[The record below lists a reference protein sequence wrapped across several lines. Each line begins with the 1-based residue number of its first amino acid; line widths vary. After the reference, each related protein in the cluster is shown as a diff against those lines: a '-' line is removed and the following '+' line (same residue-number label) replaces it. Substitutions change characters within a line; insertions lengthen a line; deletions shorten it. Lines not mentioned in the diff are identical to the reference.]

1 MMGTEIEM
9 HSKRSTHIYLILGF
23 FFLSLISSVVIA
35 NIVKGA
41 LINEPEDYE
50 LKPGEVQHI
59 KYGEIPP
66 DDSNIIY
73 RYTLNSSLK
82 YHVFLSGPWVEDV
95 NETERTD
102 YDLYVYNPLGVVE
115 VRRTEAAA
123 LPEHLGASS
132 QDPFFSPKLD
142 GLYTLK
148 VVNDESESL
157 GAQNA
162 TLMVIEHLDVD
173 KWYRDKL
180 DMKGKN
186 STGEDTFFT
195 TWAYEF
201 VSSKQLINIF
211 VEVPELLD
219 MYELRLF
226 VMADRGDED
235 DDEDDIGYTI
245 SGALVPPWRY
255 LRGSEDP
262 STNYGGYN
270 MISKGY
276 RGVEFTSTEDFGV
289 DMVLEYDSGSDS
301 EKLYYLVFIAE
312 KGDGTID
319 FIIHTDQTS
328 PELYAIDPID
338 EASANEFSEVSVY
351 ANDNE
356 SGIDRVILSYSVDDW
371 QTSEDNI
378 MAQLEP
384 DIFITNIP
392 GQAPGTKVDWNVTA
406 LDAVGNEAS
415 INGSYLIKLASEI
428 SVSATP
434 EEVVGNIPISV
445 SGTISPAIQDEEIT
459 IHYINEN
466 KELNK
471 TVVTNEIGEYSDQ
484 FVPEASGTWEIQ
496 ASWSGGDE
504 YFSAENSA
512 YVVVEPLTSSLM
524 IFTETDKMSVGEDIT
539 ISGTISP
546 QVVGTQIVLLINYPE
561 GSQSKQSSTNTM
573 GEFTKN
579 LTPESA
585 GTWEVTAEWP
595 GNLLVESSTS
605 NTITFTV
612 TRKGLNIYWI
622 GGGLV
627 IIVAAVVTFVVI
639 RRRRGARARTESTE
653 DEEEYLF
660 E

>member
-1 MMGTEIEM
+1 
-9 HSKRSTHIYLILGF
+9 
-23 FFLSLISSVVIA
+23 
-35 NIVKGA
+35 
-41 LINEPEDYE
+41 
-50 LKPGEVQHI
+50 
-59 KYGEIPP
+59 
-66 DDSNIIY
+66 
-73 RYTLNSSLK
+73 
-82 YHVFLSGPWVEDV
+82 
-95 NETERTD
+95 
-102 YDLYVYNPLGVVE
+102 
-115 VRRTEAAA
+115 
-123 LPEHLGASS
+123 
-132 QDPFFSPKLD
+132 
-142 GLYTLK
+142 
-148 VVNDESESL
+148 
-157 GAQNA
+157 
-162 TLMVIEHLDVD
+162 
-173 KWYRDKL
+173 
-180 DMKGKN
+180 
-186 STGEDTFFT
+186 
-195 TWAYEF
+195 
-201 VSSKQLINIF
+201 
-211 VEVPELLD
+211 
-219 MYELRLF
+219 
-226 VMADRGDED
+226 
-235 DDEDDIGYTI
+235 
-245 SGALVPPWRY
+245 
-255 LRGSEDP
+255 
-262 STNYGGYN
+262 
-270 MISKGY
+270 
-276 RGVEFTSTEDFGV
+276 
-289 DMVLEYDSGSDS
+289 
-301 EKLYYLVFIAE
+301 
-312 KGDGTID
+312 
-319 FIIHTDQTS
+319 
-328 PELYAIDPID
+328 
-338 EASANEFSEVSVY
+338 
-351 ANDNE
+351 
-356 SGIDRVILSYSVDDW
+356 
-371 QTSEDNI
+371 

-384 DIFITNIP
+384 DIFITNIT
-392 GQAPGTKVDWNVTA
+392 GQAPGIKVDWNVTA

-466 KELNK
+466 KELSK

-639 RRRRGARARTESTE
+639 RRRRGTESTE

-660 E
+660 ESTTS

>member
-1 MMGTEIEM
+1 MDKEIEM
-9 HSKRSTHIYLILGF
+9 HSKRSTHIYLILVF

-41 LINEPEDYE
+41 VINEPEDYE

-59 KYGEIPP
+59 KYREILP
-66 DDSNIIY
+66 DDSNIY
-73 RYTLNSSLK
+73 RYTLYSSLK
-82 YHVFLSGPWVEDV
+82 YRVFLSGPWVEDI

-102 YDLYVYNPLGVVE
+102 YDLHVYNPLGVEE
-115 VRRTEAAA
+115 VRRTDAAA

-142 GLYTLK
+142 GLYTFM
-148 VVNDESESL
+148 VMNDESESL

-173 KWYRDKL
+173 TWYRNKL
-180 DMKGKN
+180 YMRGKDSN
-186 STGEDTFFT
+186 GEDTFVT

-201 VSSKQLINIF
+201 VSSKQLINIL
-211 VEVPELLD
+211 VEVPNRLD
-219 MYELRLF
+219 MYEMRLF
-226 VMADRGDED
+226 LMANLD
-235 DDEDDIGYTI
+235 DDVGFEI
-245 SGALVPPWRY
+245 SGAPVPPSKY
-255 LRGSEDP
+255 LLGVYVQNSP
-262 STNYGGYN
+262 YGGYN
-270 MISKGY
+270 MISKGH
-276 RGVEFTSTEDFGV
+276 RGAKFTSSEDFGV

-312 KGDGTID
+312 KGYGTID
-319 FIIHTDQTS
+319 FIIYTDQTL

-338 EASANEFSEVSVY
+338 EARANKFSEVSVY

-392 GQAPGTKVDWNVTA
+392 GQAPGTKVYWNVTA

-415 INGSYLIKLASEI
+415 INGSYLIKLISEI
-428 SVSATP
+428 TVSATP

-466 KELNK
+466 KELSK

-524 IFTETDKMSVGEDIT
+524 IFTETDKVSVGEDIT
-539 ISGTISP
+539 ISGTVSP
-546 QVVGTQIVLLINYPE
+546 QVVGAQIVLLINYPE
-561 GSQSKQSSTNTM
+561 GTQSKQSSTYAM
-573 GEFTKN
+573 GEFTKI

-585 GTWEVTAEWP
+585 GTWEVTAEWS
-595 GNLLVESSTS
+595 GNLLLESSTS

-622 GGGLV
+622 GGGLA

-639 RRRRGARARTESTE
+639 RRRRGTESTE